1 MTWNQRLFLI
11 SVPLH
16 LSSGTKGIHPQYPAD
31 FVISKDQRTPE
42 HDGET
47 YTLTDMSPQLRDPA
61 GHILGQ
67 VSNCVTMKSLGPWLA
82 PDSVPNKV
90 GIAN

>member
-1 MTWNQRLFLI
+1 M
-11 SVPLH
+11 
-16 LSSGTKGIHPQYPAD
+16 
-31 FVISKDQRTPE
+31 ISKDQRTPE

-47 YTLTDMSPQLRDPA
+47 NKLTDMSPQPRDPA

-67 VSNCVTMKSLGPWLA
+67 VSNRVMMKSLGPWLA
-82 PDSVPNKV
+82 PDFVPNKV